1 MTIFADSLTLNRQDM
16 KDPSTAH
23 LRIYVGGLIDKPSLD
38 ELYDHFSPYGKINGI
53 IVNRNFGFVQFD
65 TEAQAH
71 EAIAKC
77 DGSVFKGKTLSV
89 RTAQTQKYVLLI

>member
-1 MTIFADSLTLNRQDM
+1 M

-38 ELYDHFSPYGKINGI
+38 ELYDHFLPCGKINGI

-65 TEAQAH
+65 TEKQAH
-71 EAIAKC
+71 DAIAKC
-77 DGSVFKGKTLSV
+77 DGSVFKGKTLCV
-89 RTAQTQKYVLLI
+89 RTAQTQK